1 MTALA
6 EVVAA
11 MEPWLGRHQADD
23 PGPARFDDVV
33 GDADRRFV
41 LEAVREGYLMHYGEP
56 QAYEG
61 MEPDLRLL
69 AGDALYALGLARL
82 SDRGDL
88 DAVAELSD
96 LITLTARAHAEG
108 TPRAGGSALARHLR
122 GPVGA
127 GWSRCA
133 GHLARFACHPD
144 LVTLVA
150 MLTLLF
156 RRR

>member
-11 MEPWLGRHQADD
+11 MEPWIGRHQAAG
-23 PGPARFDDVV
+23 PGSPRFDDAV

-108 TPRAGGSALARHLR
+108 TPERAETLWDATAEALSERGGPGALASWRDM
-122 GPVGA
+122 PA
-127 GWSRCA
+127 TPTS
-133 GHLARFACHPD
+133 
-144 LVTLVA
+144 
-150 MLTLLF
+150 
-156 RRR
+156 

>member
-1 MTALA
+1 M
-6 EVVAA
+6 
-11 MEPWLGRHQADD
+11 
-23 PGPARFDDVV
+23 

-61 MEPDLRLL
+61 MEPDLQLL

-108 TPRAGGSALARHLR
+108 TPERAEALWRATAEALSER
-122 GPVGA
+122 GGA
-127 GWSRCA
+127 GA
-133 GHLARFACHPD
+133 TGHLARFACHPD

-150 MLTLLF
+150 MLTLLSC
-156 RRR
+156 RR